1 MRLVILQNGVV
12 APFSQVDGECVVELT
27 DIYLETAELNV
38 DDDLLLTMNDA
49 TTHLVPLSSVYM
61 RDFRLPVVLVT
72 LTADVATM
80 QINEVSTIGA
90 GSVNFTVPNASLF
103 EEGEIIII
111 RRNGPNDL
119 ILDTVAFTTIN
130 GVVSMTIAED
140 YRTVWF
146 TKRGNDWT
154 AIADFDEAGGVGG
167 DSIFTLEANEALWGA
182 NTASI
187 PGDPRG
193 EFAVDVQGHRTNP
206 SQVAAGDG
214 SIAIGNR
221 TTAGGNQSIAIGQ
234 EAEANGLGK
243 NIAIGVLASAD
254 VNSIAIGD
262 SATVNA
268 PATGGGIA
276 IGNYSNVA
284 GIDSLAIGRTA
295 IVADGERN
303 ISIGYTSNSDGQDAI
318 AMGSYAVTTSDNTI
332 ALGRGASI
340 AGTADRSIAI
350 GFSASVNN
358 AITDAIAIGPNTE
371 VRQIGSVVIGANA
384 YSGENNIATES
395 HVVIGQNA
403 SVPPNSPGGIA
414 IGDGANLVAT
424 LGVDSHGR
432 IAIGEGASV
441 SAGAD
446 GGIAIGDGAISAEL
460 DSIIIGNGAYNGSG
474 AGVVAI
480 GAGSSGAGNN
490 SVIVGKSGNA
500 SSYGIGIG
508 YLSSSSDNAVAI
520 GRNSLAGSD
529 SSISIGNAPV
539 VQSANSISAGTSA
552 TVQSDSPYSI
562 AIGTSAAVGQYSP
575 SGIAI
580 GGSAGVGSSSVGSIA
595 IGMSTSSNGTQSIAI
610 GYQSSTGT
618 AYKSLSIG
626 PYVSQGLN
634 VQRGIAI
641 GSDVGIGIN
650 SERATVIG
658 PYTTSNHND
667 TVVIGPYVGSTA
679 NNQVSIGH
687 SNAANAKII
696 LDNGQLTVPA
706 LDVNGHIT
714 EQVTTVSTGS
724 NYVINMAIG
733 TVWAITLTGSITIS
747 FSNVVAGRSCTVNL
761 IQGGGGSNTVSW
773 TGVTWPGG
781 VAPTLSTTAGR
792 RDKIVFDSYNGSVI
806 DGSLAGLHYS

>member
-12 APFSQVDGECVVELT
+12 APFSQIDGECVVELT

-61 RDFRLPVVLVT
+61 RDLRLPVVLVT

-90 GSVNFTVPNASLF
+90 GPVNFTVPNASLF

-130 GVVSMTIAED
+130 GVVSMTITED

-193 EFAVDVQGHRTNP
+193 EFAVDVQGHRTN
-206 SQVAAGDG
+206 SGQVAAGDG

-234 EAEANGLGK
+234 EAETVGLGRS
-243 NIAIGVLASAD
+243 IAIGLLASAD

-276 IGNYSNVA
+276 IGNYSNVG

-295 IVADGERN
+295 VVADGERN

-318 AMGSYAVTTSDNTI
+318 AMGSYAVTASDNTI

-340 AGTADRSIAI
+340 AGTSDRSIAI

-424 LGVDSHGR
+424 PGVDSPGR
-432 IAIGEGASV
+432 IAIGPA
-441 SAGAD
+441 A
-446 GGIAIGDGAISAEL
+446 
-460 DSIIIGNGAYNGSG
+460 
-474 AGVVAI
+474 
-480 GAGSSGAGNN
+480 
-490 SVIVGKSGNA
+490 IVGA
-500 SSYGIGIG
+500 
-508 YLSSSSDNAVAI
+508 SSDNAISIGSSSIPTGQSDGISIGRAIVNGGGGYSGMGNIGVGNNISFGYGAEENVSLGQTIIGDTGSFNVSIGRLIQQHGSSTVAI
-520 GRNSLAGSD
+520 GETAGVYSTQSIVIGKNPVVSSD
-529 SSISIGNAPV
+529 SSN
-539 VQSANSISAGTSA
+539 
-552 TVQSDSPYSI
+552 SI
-562 AIGTSAAVGQYSP
+562 AIGTSAVVGQYSP

-580 GGSAGVGSSSVGSIA
+580 GESSSIGLGVGASIA
-595 IGMSTSSNGTQSIAI
+595 IGKGASAGYSNYGYAVAIGYGASAAGTSSIAI
-610 GYQSSTGT
+610 GTGAT
-618 AYKSLSIG
+618 VPISYSGS
-626 PYVSQGLN
+626 V
-634 VQRGIAI
+634 AI
-641 GSDVGIGIN
+641 GNGVSTNTADQ
-650 SERATVIG
+650 
-658 PYTTSNHND
+658 
-667 TVVIGPYVGSTA
+667 VVIGF
-679 NNQVSIGH
+679 NNSPTG
-687 SNAANAKII
+687 KIV
-696 LDNGQLTVPA
+696 LDSSGLTVPA
-706 LDVNGHIT
+706 LDINGHIT
-714 EQVTTVSTGS
+714 EQVTTTSTGS

-747 FSNVVAGRSCTVNL
+747 FSNVAAGRSCTVNL